1 MSRSRTSRDLRRAR
15 RQAVREKLAPK
26 HISAPLR
33 AAWSH
38 ARWMF
43 LQIVDFFDT
52 PREIA
57 ARNWMLRATHAELND
72 LIRHLELIARR
83 IILVAALGLEIILA
97 PLKPRT
103 RIRKRRRVLIWP
115 TRPETW
121 RASFRMFS
129 TRGVEPGEPSGQALA
144 TPPAQLDRFL
154 PAMPLARRFEAV
166 RRVLGNP
173 DRLIRRTAFRLAR
186 MQARATADNP
196 CQLRFRRLKLNP
208 GPHIT
213 RGLRMIV
220 TALDILDPLA
230 GDAIARWNEAA
241 DPG

>member
-15 RQAVREKLAPK
+15 RQTARAALAPK
-26 HISAPLR
+26 LLGAPLTE
-33 AAWSH
+33 AWKH

-57 ARNWMLRATHAELND
+57 ARNWMHRPTHAELND
-72 LIRHLELIARR
+72 LIYHLELIARR
-83 IILVAALGLEIILA
+83 ILLVAALALDIVLA
-97 PLKPRT
+97 PLRPGKRD
-103 RIRKRRRVLIWP
+103 RKKRRILIWP
-115 TRPETW
+115 HRPETW
-121 RASFRMFS
+121 RVSFRLFNA
-129 TRGVEPGEPSGQALA
+129 RGREPGGFQPFAE
-144 TPPAQLDRFL
+144 TDPAQRTRFL
-154 PAMPLARRFEAV
+154 KSIPLARRFEAV
-166 RRVLGNP
+166 RRVLANP
-173 DRLIRRTAFRLAR
+173 DQHIRRAALRLAR
-186 MQARATADNP
+186 LQARSTAEAP
-196 CQLRFRRLKLNP
+196 RVLRLRKLNLKP

-220 TALDILDPLA
+220 TALETLSPLA